1 MYNPY
6 NYHIAVRDDAL
17 FFGREAMLRRL
28 LDGLS
33 APTPLSAAIFGG
45 RRSGKTSLL
54 SKLRRVLG
62 AGACAAGER
71 RFIPCSLDL
80 QRGRPLE
87 SSDDF
92 FLWVLEELGEAWEQR
107 RGLEYGLVVDQLQT
121 QYRNTISRGPVDA
134 FVCAFRTLDTQG
146 ERIRLAILIDESE
159 GILTVDWSDDLRP
172 NLRYL
177 LSNSPIAE
185 DVALVMAGSTQM
197 YTKVT
202 EHDSPLENILD
213 HYLLP
218 ALDREATLALA
229 RQPNGER
236 LSEDTAEEVWRQSGG
251 QACMAQYILHELWAD
266 FEGELEAAT
275 VEDVGYAAQDFD
287 QRTQHFST
295 WIRTLGSVGWMI
307 YLFLLDQ
314 NAPVAYGMLRTQ
326 FAKMP
331 LDALKS
337 TLDALV
343 YHGLVHCHGRGR
355 GQHYSLA
362 GTMYRDWFLAAGQLN
377 TPEQTEARTTPVG
390 IQVLIER
397 IEQHIGAQTNIAG
410 GVTGPVASGK
420 FESAAAVGGGEAVDQ
435 HEAQGPLYKPQDTV
449 EQNFDTKGRQR
460 K

>member
-17 FFGREAMLRRL
+17 FFGREAMLKRL
-28 LDGLS
+28 ADGLS

-62 AGACAAGER
+62 AGVCAAGER
-71 RFIPCSLDL
+71 CFIPCSLDL
-80 QRGRPLE
+80 QRGRPLAG
-87 SSDDF
+87 SDDF
-92 FLWVLEELGEAWEQR
+92 FLWVLEELGAAWEQR
-107 RGLEYGLVVDQLQT
+107 RGLAYGQIVDQLQT
-121 QYRNTISRGPVDA
+121 CYRDAMPRGPVDA
-134 FVCAFRTLDTQG
+134 FVRAFRSLDTQG

-159 GILTVDWSDDLRP
+159 EILAVEWGDDLRP

-177 LSNSPIAE
+177 LSNSPIVE
-185 DVALVMAGSTQM
+185 DIALVLAGSTQT

-213 HYLLP
+213 RYPLP
-218 ALDREATLALA
+218 TLDREATLSLA

-236 LSEDTAEEVWRQSGG
+236 LPAAAAEEVWRQSGG
-251 QACMAQYILHELWAD
+251 QACIAQYILHELWDD

-275 VEDVGYAAQDFD
+275 VNDVSYAAQGFD

-295 WIRTLGSVGWMI
+295 WTKTLGPPGWRL
-307 YLFLLDQ
+307 YLFLLEQ
-314 NAPVAYGMLRTQ
+314 NVPVTYGMLRTQ
-326 FAKMP
+326 FAELP
-331 LDALKS
+331 LDVLQS

-343 YHGLVHCHGRGR
+343 YHGLIHCCGRGR
-355 GQHYSLA
+355 SQHYTLA
-362 GTMYRDWFLAAGQLN
+362 GTLYRDWFLAAGQLSA
-377 TPEQTEARTTPVG
+377 PEQDKALVTPAG

-410 GVTGPVASGK
+410 GVDGPVASGQ
-420 FESAAAVGGGEAVDQ
+420 FQSATSFGGGQATDARGEIKRDAS
-435 HEAQGPLYKPQDTV
+435 T
-449 EQNFDTKGRQR
+449 
-460 K
+460 